1 MMAKTKPKGPQ
12 QPTSKKLAQIDEP
25 TAAEARIAQRLLDA
39 RQDRPNPPCLSFTGE
54 EDALEIGFEGMDARR
69 AMLQMHG
76 VTGLANVKAVNMLID
91 QLACLSA
98 SDFDNHKTANVNG
111 AIAMMDEL
119 KPTNGQEAM
128 LAAQMVAVHVASMQC
143 FSRALLDGQT
153 FAGRELNLKHG
164 AKLSRIYAQQVEALD
179 KHRRKGQ
186 QTVVVEHV
194 HVNDGGQAIVGSVSA
209 GRGV

>member
-1 MMAKTKPKGPQ
+1 MPKTKPKGLQ
-12 QPTSKKLAQIDEP
+12 HPTSTQPVPIDEP

-39 RQDRPNPPCLSFTGE
+39 RQERPKPPCLTFTRE
-54 EDALEIGFEGMDARR
+54 ENALEIGFEGLDARR

-76 VTGLANVKAVNMLID
+76 VTGLANVDAVNMLID
-91 QLACLSA
+91 QLACLNA
-98 SDFDNHKTANVNG
+98 SDFEKHKTSNVNS

-119 KPTNGQEAM
+119 KPTDGQEAM

-153 FAGRELNLKHG
+153 FAERELNLKHG

-186 QTVVVEHV
+186 QTVIVEHV
-194 HVNDGGQAIVGSVSA
+194 HVNEGGQAIVGNVST

>member
-1 MMAKTKPKGPQ
+1 MMAKPKEPA
-12 QPTSKKLAQIDEP
+12 SKRLVQIDEP
-25 TAAEARIAQRLLDA
+25 TVAEARIAQRLLDA
-39 RQDRPNPPCLSFTGE
+39 RQERPKPPCLTFTRE
-54 EDALEIGFEGMDARR
+54 EDKLEIGFEGSDDRR
-69 AMLQMHG
+69 ALLHMHS
-76 VTGLANVKAVNMLID
+76 VTGLANVEAVNMLID

-98 SDFDNHKTANVNG
+98 SDFNNHKTSNVNS

-119 KPTNGQEAM
+119 KPTDGQEAM

-143 FSRALLDGQT
+143 FSRALLEGQT

-209 GRGV
+209 GRGQ